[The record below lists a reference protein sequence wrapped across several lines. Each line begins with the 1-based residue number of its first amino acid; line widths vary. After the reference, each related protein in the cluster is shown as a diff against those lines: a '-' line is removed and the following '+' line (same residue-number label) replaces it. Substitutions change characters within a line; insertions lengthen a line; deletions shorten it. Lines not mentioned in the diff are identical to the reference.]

1 MKYSLSYLVFFVHFS
16 VFLCLGT
23 VSHAESKAVPG
34 QTAYNMHKGINISTW
49 IVYTSASDGS
59 EVANYF
65 TKSHFD
71 ELIRLGFNHFRL
83 PFSEKIL
90 YKSISPIVRDTIS
103 FRLVHNFIG
112 WCQEAGVTVALN
124 YHIPRVAKSTIGGD
138 NSTGVAERNK
148 IVNVWNDLSLAFGHY
163 PNETLAYEIFNEPNF
178 SSNSIWNSFA
188 NAMISK
194 IREREQERIIILGPN
209 GNNDISKLPSLTLP
223 ADRKNLV
230 VSVHFY
236 APSALSHYNVGG
248 LKGIFV
254 RLNYPGQIFTS
265 AALAELTQAERDKI
279 SAHAGN
285 FTVET
290 QKTRLQP
297 LLDFAATNNVRIR
310 CGEYGANNEYEKAYN
325 DKDIKVRYFQDVVQ
339 VFDELN
345 IPHCLWGYKSSFGI
359 FNDDDEL
366 NDPRVVKAITGYDIT
381 TVAINADNTL
391 KVRVYPVPAS
401 VNQTVTVEAD
411 FEPELLQ
418 HAVVEMHNLSG
429 IRISSVVL
437 TNSITQIVMPDQP
450 GVYILSVKSKHE
462 VIKSLRFT
470 VM

>member
-1 MKYSLSYLVFFVHFS
+1 MKYSLLNI
-16 VFLCLGT
+16 VFLCFLLCAVKVT
-23 VSHAESKAVPG
+23 HAINKAEPG
-34 QTAYNMHKGINISTW
+34 QTTYNMHKGINISTW

-59 EVANYF
+59 EVADYF

-90 YKSISPIVRDTIS
+90 YKSISPIVRDTVS

-138 NSTGVAERNK
+138 NATGVAERNK

-178 SSNSIWNSFA
+178 SSNTIWNSFA
-188 NAMISK
+188 NSMISK

-209 GNNDISKLPSLTLP
+209 GNNDISKLPYLSLP
-223 ADRKNLV
+223 ADKKNLV

-254 RLNYPGQIFTS
+254 RLNYPGQIFTTE
-265 AALAELTQAERDKI
+265 ALAELTQQERDQI
-279 SAHAGN
+279 QPHSGN

-297 LLDFAATNNVRIR
+297 LLDFATTNNVRIR

-359 FNDDDEL
+359 FNDADEL
-366 NDPRVVKAITGYDIT
+366 NDPRVVQAITGYDIT
-381 TVAINADNTL
+381 TVANNVGNSLKL
-391 KVRVYPVPAS
+391 KVYPLPAKA
-401 VNQTVTVEAD
+401 NQTVTIEAD
-411 FEPELLQ
+411 FEQEILQ
-418 HAVVEMHNLSG
+418 HAVVEMYNLSG
-429 IRISSVVL
+429 IGISSVVL
-437 TNSITQIVMPDQP
+437 TNPITRIVMPDKQ
-450 GVYILSVKSKHE
+450 GVYIISVKSKHE
-462 VIKSLRFT
+462 VIISLRLV